1 MREDNI
7 QNKKASLLEAESE
20 KKTSAMESRTE
31 NQKQDASGSQS
42 DADKKNKKDRASARD
57 AEKLAREKKLA
68 EYRKKHNAASNRRG
82 PGRNRVGEK
91 PKDFRKSFGKLMRYI
106 GRYRIAV
113 IFVAIFAILSTVF
126 NVMGPKIMGH
136 ATTELANGLMRKIQ
150 GTGGIDFTKI
160 GKTLLMTLA
169 LYIASAAFS
178 FLQGWIMTSVSQKA
192 AYRMRREI
200 SEKIDRMP
208 MKYFESRPYG
218 DVLSRITNDVDTL
231 GTGLNQS
238 ITMIIS
244 SIATLV
250 GVVVMMLT
258 ISPLMTLIAV
268 VVIPVSGILVSFIV
282 KKSQNYFIRQQ
293 DSLGIING
301 QIEEDF
307 SGQLIIKAFNREQE
321 SLNEFSRTN
330 ADLYDSAWKSQF
342 ISGVMMPVM
351 NFISYLGYAGVA
363 ISGGMLAIQG
373 VIGVGDIQAFIQYV
387 GNIKQPLAQLAQV
400 MNQVQSMTAAAERV
414 FEFLEEEEEPNV
426 LLPEKAESS
435 AGDKEIEDT
444 QKAETDNELA
454 NAAETLENVRGE
466 VDFNHVR
473 FGYDPDQIIIKD
485 FSCHVEPGQK
495 IAIVGP
501 TGAGKTTLVKLL
513 MRFYDVNSGS
523 ILLDGKDIRT
533 IDRHQ
538 LRDNFSMVLQDT
550 WLFSGT
556 IRENIRYGRLDSS
569 DEEVEKAA
577 KAAYVDHFI
586 RTLPGGYDMVLNE
599 DATNVSQ
606 GQKQLLTI
614 ARAMLADR
622 KVLILDEATSSV
634 DTRTEQ
640 LIQSAMD
647 RLMKGR
653 TSFVIA
659 HRLSTIRNADR
670 ILVLNH
676 GDIVEQ
682 GTHDELL
689 AKNGFYADLYNSQFA
704 E

>member
-1 MREDNI
+1 M
-7 QNKKASLLEAESE
+7 QNKY
-20 KKTSAMESRTE
+20 
-31 NQKQDASGSQS
+31 G
-42 DADKKNKKDRASARD
+42 KNKPSGFGRGSEEEAAKRAKEQQLEEFRKRQRASAP
-57 AEKLAREKKLA
+57 
-68 EYRKKHNAASNRRG
+68 KHG
-82 PGRNRVGEK
+82 PGRNQVVEK
-91 PKDFRKSFGKLMRYI
+91 PKDFRGSFGKLLRYM
-106 GRYRIAV
+106 GRYKAAV
-113 IFVAIFAILSTVF
+113 FAVMIFAAASTVF
-126 NVMGPKIMGH
+126 NVFGPKIMGH
-136 ATTELANGLMRKIQ
+136 ATTELAQGLMRKVQ
-150 GTGGIDFTKI
+150 GTGGIDFGKI
-160 GKTLLMTLA
+160 GRILLWTLG
-169 LYIASAAFS
+169 LYLASAVFS
-178 FLQGWIMTSVSQKA
+178 LVQGWIMTTVSQKV

-200 SEKIDRMP
+200 AEKIDRMP

-238 ITMIIS
+238 ITMIIT

-258 ISPLMTLIAV
+258 ISPVMTLIAV
-268 VVIPVSGILVSFIV
+268 VVIPVSGVLVAFIV
-282 KKSQNYFIRQQ
+282 KKSQKYFMRQQ
-293 DSLGIING
+293 ESLGMING

-307 SGQLIIKAFNREQE
+307 SGQLVIKAFNRENVVL
-321 SLNEFSRTN
+321 SEFGKTN
-330 ADLYDSAWKSQF
+330 NDLYDSAWKSQF

-363 ISGGMLAIQG
+363 ISGGMLAIRG

-387 GNIKQPLAQLAQV
+387 GNIKQPLAQMAQV
-400 MNQVQSMTAAAERV
+400 LNQVQSMTAAAERV
-414 FEFLEEEEEPNV
+414 FEFLDEEEETQ
-426 LLPEKAESS
+426 LP
-435 AGDKEIEDT
+435 AG
-444 QKAETDNELA
+444 Q
-454 NAAETLENVRGE
+454 NAAEAQENESVENTSQTSGQGAAAGGRNDAGAAGLPAGRNE
-466 VDFNHVR
+466 CAEQAVLPERISGKVDFDHVR
-473 FGYDPDQIIIKD
+473 FGYNPDQIIIHD
-485 FSCHVEPGQK
+485 FTAHVEPGQK

-501 TGAGKTTLVKLL
+501 TGAGKTTIVKLL

-523 ILLDGKDIRT
+523 ISLDGRDIRRF
-533 IDRHQ
+533 DRHE
-538 LRDNFSMVLQDT
+538 LREHFAMVLQDT

-556 IRENIRYGRLDSS
+556 IRENIRYGRLNAT
-569 DEEVEKAA
+569 DEEVEAAA

-586 RTLPGGYDMVLNE
+586 RTLPGGYDLVLNE

-622 KVLILDEATSSV
+622 SVLILDEATSSV

-659 HRLSTIRNADR
+659 HRLSTIRNADL

-682 GTHDELL
+682 GTHEELL
-689 AKNGFYADLYNSQFA
+689 AKQGFYADLYNSQFA
-704 E
+704 QAAEA

>member
-1 MREDNI
+1 M
-7 QNKKASLLEAESE
+7 QNKY
-20 KKTSAMESRTE
+20 
-31 NQKQDASGSQS
+31 G
-42 DADKKNKKDRASARD
+42 KNKPSGFGRGSEEEAAKRAKEQQLEEFRKRQRASAP
-57 AEKLAREKKLA
+57 
-68 EYRKKHNAASNRRG
+68 KHG
-82 PGRNRVGEK
+82 PGRNQVVEK
-91 PKDFRKSFGKLMRYI
+91 PKDFRGSFGKLLRYM
-106 GRYRIAV
+106 GRYKAAV
-113 IFVAIFAILSTVF
+113 FAVMIFAAASTVF
-126 NVMGPKIMGH
+126 NVFGPKIMGH
-136 ATTELANGLMRKIQ
+136 ATTELAQGLMRKVQ
-150 GTGGIDFTKI
+150 GTGGIDFGKI
-160 GKTLLMTLA
+160 GRILLWTLG
-169 LYIASAAFS
+169 LYLASAVFS
-178 FLQGWIMTSVSQKA
+178 LVQGWIMTTVSQKV

-200 SEKIDRMP
+200 AEKIDRMP

-238 ITMIIS
+238 ITMIIT

-258 ISPLMTLIAV
+258 ISPVMTLIAV
-268 VVIPVSGILVSFIV
+268 VVIPVSGVLVAFIV
-282 KKSQNYFIRQQ
+282 KKSQKYFMRQQ
-293 DSLGIING
+293 ESLGMING

-307 SGQLIIKAFNREQE
+307 SGQLVIKAFNRENVVL
-321 SLNEFSRTN
+321 SEFGKTN
-330 ADLYDSAWKSQF
+330 NDLYDSAWKSQF

-363 ISGGMLAIQG
+363 ISGGMLAIRG

-387 GNIKQPLAQLAQV
+387 GNIKQPLAQMAQV
-400 MNQVQSMTAAAERV
+400 LNQVQSMTAAAERV
-414 FEFLEEEEEPNV
+414 FEFLDEEEETQLPAGQDAAEAQGNKPVENTSQTSVQGAAAGGRNDAGAAV
-426 LLPEKAESS
+426 LPAGRNECAEQAVLPERISGK
-435 AGDKEIEDT
+435 
-444 QKAETDNELA
+444 
-454 NAAETLENVRGE
+454 
-466 VDFNHVR
+466 VDFDHVR
-473 FGYDPDQIIIKD
+473 FGYNPDQIIIHD
-485 FSCHVEPGQK
+485 FTAHVEPGQK

-501 TGAGKTTLVKLL
+501 TGAGKTTIVKLL

-523 ILLDGKDIRT
+523 ISLDGRDIRRF
-533 IDRHQ
+533 DRHE
-538 LRDNFSMVLQDT
+538 LREHFAMVLQDT

-556 IRENIRYGRLDSS
+556 IRENIRYGRLNAT
-569 DEEVEKAA
+569 DEEVEAAA

-586 RTLPGGYDMVLNE
+586 RTLPGGYDLVLNE

-622 KVLILDEATSSV
+622 SVLILDEATSSV

-659 HRLSTIRNADR
+659 HRLSTIRNADL

-682 GTHDELL
+682 GTHEELL
-689 AKNGFYADLYNSQFA
+689 AKQGFYADLYNSQFA
-704 E
+704 QAAEA